1 MASGRQVIPR
11 PYPEAARVARNP
23 LWTLQWTAAYR
34 APQAR
39 DRIPERGA
47 AIAKAARTG
56 PSGGSGASPDN
67 PPGAWRVE
75 KTNPGTQGG
84 QIRRSVRDREP
95 SKDGGRQRMGMPR

>member
-67 PPGAWRVE
+67 PPGAWR
-75 KTNPGTQGG
+75 GG
-84 QIRRSVRDREP
+84 QTTLGAPDGQLRRSVRGREQAT
-95 SKDGGRQRMGMPR
+95 DGEGQ